1 MFARV
6 HERTVSG
13 ATEHYIL
20 LRVMISGVVISLDCW
35 FCQRH
40 KHRTLV
46 ARVCM
51 GKKSGFADK
60 SSRVNKPLIKK
71 TGAFDYITFK
81 KAAVTG

>member
-13 ATEHYIL
+13 ATERSIL

-35 FCQRH
+35 FRQRH
-40 KHRTLV
+40 KHTTLV
-46 ARVCM
+46 ARVYM
-51 GKKSGFADK
+51 GKESGFADK
-60 SSRVNKPLIKK
+60 SGSVNKPLIKK
-71 TGAFDYITFK
+71 TGAFDYMTLK